1 MKKIFTLVAI
11 SILLFFT
18 ACSDSKE
25 TKEVKETKSG
35 PKTFLL
41 KDINSGAQYTLKK
54 TDSGFVVV
62 GNEHK
67 VIMFDMYATYC
78 APCQKEAQHLTELQV
93 KYADKFLI
101 IALNTFEEVTNQY
114 VNDEFRFKYGGYYFI
129 SNSKE
134 NEEIISLILKDIS
147 YKRTIQIPFK
157 VVLKDGKYQTLTDI
171 YKANPDNK
179 YYIGEIETKTIEKD
193 LKEIFKK

>member
-1 MKKIFTLVAI
+1 MKKILTLLVA
-11 SILLFFT
+11 SVLLFFT
-18 ACSDSKE
+18 ACSDSKDA
-25 TKEVKETKSG
+25 KEVKETKSG

-41 KDINSGAQYTLKK
+41 KDINSGAQYNLKK
-54 TDSGFVVV
+54 TDDGFVVV
-62 GNEHK
+62 GHEHK
-67 VIMFDMYATYC
+67 VVMFDMYATYC

-129 SNSKE
+129 TNSKQ
-134 NEEIISLILKDIS
+134 NEEIISLILKDIG

-171 YKANPDNK
+171 YKADPDNK

>member
-1 MKKIFTLVAI
+1 MKKILTLFAA

-25 TKEVKETKSG
+25 TKQSKEIKSG

-62 GNEHK
+62 GHEHK

-78 APCQKEAQHLTELQV
+78 APCQKEAQHLTELQI

-101 IALNTFEEVTNQY
+101 IALNTFEEVTDQY

-129 SNSKE
+129 TNSKQ
-134 NEEIISLILKDIS
+134 NEEIISLILKDIG

-193 LKEIFKK
+193 LQEIFKK